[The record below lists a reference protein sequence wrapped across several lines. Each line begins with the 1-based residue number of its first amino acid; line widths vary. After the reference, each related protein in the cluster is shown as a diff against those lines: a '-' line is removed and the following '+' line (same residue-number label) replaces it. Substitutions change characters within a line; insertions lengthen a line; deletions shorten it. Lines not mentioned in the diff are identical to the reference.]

1 MNSDSELA
9 ALVVAL
15 RTWLEAH
22 GVGESVSG
30 LAAGGMM
37 VTVALLIGAL
47 LQAIAHRVI
56 RRYMV
61 PGLRRRALASTTC
74 STRGASSRGSAGYC
88 RGLWFSWLRR
98 ASVSGTSTTKA

>member
-56 RRYMV
+56 RHYIGAWVEKTSSGFDDLLYQRRV
-61 PGLRRRALASTTC
+61 FSRLSRVLPGGSGFPGCAGRR
-74 STRGASSRGSAGYC
+74 
-88 RGLWFSWLRR
+88 
-98 ASVSGTSTTKA
+98 